1 MNNGLFGFP
10 PSGGN
15 TSNWTFRQLLTSGTS
30 WTCPVSGWW
39 LVRLQAGGGSGRSDA
54 VVVSQGG
61 EAGMF
66 RQELLYFTAGQQIS
80 YVIGAGGTSVTLSN
94 GVNGG
99 NTRFGSFG
107 VSGGL
112 GGQSASSANSKLVS
126 NAPIAGLN
134 IFFGG
139 FGGGGGNSGGAFG
152 SPPPPNFGGFGNQ
165 IVTSATGVAAGLAG
179 GGGDS
184 YYGGGGP
191 GSSSTATPSPASTAY
206 GAGGGANTNSLASG
220 AGIQGCIELIRVSA

>member
-54 VVVSQGG
+54 NVVSQGG

-80 YVIGAGGTSVTLSN
+80 YVIGAGGTSVTVGN

-112 GGQSASSANSKLVS
+112 GGQSASAVNSKLS
-126 NAPIAGLN
+126 ASSSIAGLN

-139 FGGGGGNSGGAFG
+139 FGGGGGIAGGAFG
-152 SPPPPNFGGFGNQ
+152 SPPPSFGGFGSQ
-165 IVTSATGVAAGLAG
+165 TVSSATGVAAGQAG

-191 GSSSTATPSPASTAY
+191 GSNSTATPSPASTAY